1 MTEFFTRKGDDGYT
15 GLLGKGRYPKEG
27 ERLEALGA
35 VDEITS
41 VLGFARSLCKAPGMD
56 AILLEVQRHLYIL
69 MSELAAI
76 QENTAKFSVISDEHV
91 DWLEEQLARV
101 QESID
106 IPKEFILPGD
116 TVSGAA
122 LDMARTVTRRAERR
136 VAALFHT
143 SQASQHV
150 LRYLNRLSSLCY
162 ILELREY
169 QFGGNERLTPAHSP
183 R

>member
-1 MTEFFTRKGDDGYT
+1 MAEFFTRKGDDGYT

-27 ERLEALGA
+27 GQLEALGA

-41 VLGFARSLCKAPGMD
+41 VLGFARSLCKAPGVD
-56 AILLEVQRHLYIL
+56 VVLLEVQRHLYIL
-69 MSELAAI
+69 MSELAAT
-76 QENTAKFSVISDEHV
+76 QENAAKFSAISDEHV
-91 DWLEEQLARV
+91 EWLEAQLTKV
-101 QESID
+101 QELIE

-116 TVSGAA
+116 TISGAA

-136 VAALFHT
+136 VAALFHAG
-143 SQASQHV
+143 QVSQHV

-169 QFGGNERLTPAHSP
+169 QFGGNEHPTLAHSP